1 PGNRLTQPLHDDV
14 ADAKYA
20 DTGRLQR
27 VPRAFA
33 VGEQEMGRAIA
44 AGDPGATT
52 FDADAGPRQ
61 RFAHVR
67 QGTGPVVQLDRNILH
82 RWPQSCAVSC
92 ASQRT
97 SQRTELAMKQDA

>member
-1 PGNRLTQPLHDDV
+1 HQDQLPVVIAVQHFDVDPGVGHEPGELSELPGNRLTQPLHDDV

-33 VGEQEMGRAIA
+33 VGEQEMGRAIVA
-44 AGDPGATT
+44 DDPGAAA

-61 RFAHVR
+61 CFAHVC
-67 QGTGPVVQLDRNILH
+67 QGT
-82 RWPQSCAVSC
+82 
-92 ASQRT
+92 
-97 SQRTELAMKQDA
+97 